1 MVNLASGAQ
10 VWSNDVSEVGTVAKH
25 DVPTVVA
32 EMNRTMD
39 RAIEKLLTPAPS
51 LAAVKGK

>member
-1 MVNLASGAQ
+1 VNLASGAQ
-10 VWSNDVSEVGTVAKH
+10 VWSNAVSEIGTVDKR

-39 RAIEKLLTPAPS
+39 RALEKLLTPAPS
-51 LAAVKGK
+51 VVAAEGK